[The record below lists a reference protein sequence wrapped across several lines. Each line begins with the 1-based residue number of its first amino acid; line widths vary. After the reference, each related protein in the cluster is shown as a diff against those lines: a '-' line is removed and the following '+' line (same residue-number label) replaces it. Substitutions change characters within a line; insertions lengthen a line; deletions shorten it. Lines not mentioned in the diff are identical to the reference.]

1 MPSQYVNLMP
11 KDQDLGCQR
20 GPRSEQYYQRR
31 PDQAASFSH
40 KIETLRDSASLASR
54 IRFPTGTMRI
64 ADGKQCPRNGNWKIC
79 GGSLAKP
86 PIIEVSAEIGG
97 WHGIDEACLSRGH
110 PDDTEMRP

>member
-1 MPSQYVNLMP
+1 
-11 KDQDLGCQR
+11 
-20 GPRSEQYYQRR
+20 
-31 PDQAASFSH
+31 
-40 KIETLRDSASLASR
+40 
-54 IRFPTGTMRI
+54 MRI

-79 GGSLAKP
+79 GGPLAKP